1 MKDNKYLMTFKK
13 TYTFEGTEYTEIDL
27 SAIQDLKAS
36 DLIAADKLFATRG
49 QMSAMNEMSVGYT
62 CIIASQATQ
71 KPLEFFENIP
81 ANEAIKLKNMVARF
95 FYS

>member
-1 MKDNKYLMTFKK
+1 MEDNKYLITFKK
-13 TYTFEGTEYTEIDL
+13 PYEFEGAEYKEIDL
-27 SAIQDLKAS
+27 SAIQNLKAS

-49 QMSAMNEMSVGYT
+49 QMSAMNEMSVGYA
-62 CIIASQATQ
+62 CIIGSKTTQ
-71 KPLEFFENIP
+71 NPLEFFENMP